1 MDHVSQNEASA
12 EHRDG
17 DGSRS
22 YCRNHRNI
30 LGSATHMKSKQ
41 CVDIMVLNESARSK
55 IVHARCIDKQ
65 EVPSPACSPRVVGVS
80 SASSAM
86 QPIDVHGLQT
96 LSANDLGHH
105 IAPCREWIE
114 SSKFSSRSSSRIA
127 VTWPSRSRSEE
138 SRAPCARH
146 AGGQTIPAA
155 PGNGLEARR
164 LSS

>member
-12 EHRDG
+12 EHQDG

-41 CVDIMVLNESARSK
+41 CVDIMVINESARSK

-96 LSANDLGHH
+96 FGCERSGPPYCTVPRMDRGQQFLIQILERDCRDVAEQKAALKNRARPALGMQ
-105 IAPCREWIE
+105 
-114 SSKFSSRSSSRIA
+114 
-127 VTWPSRSRSEE
+127 V
-138 SRAPCARH
+138 ARQFH
-146 AGGQTIPAA
+146 LLQAMV
-155 PGNGLEARR
+155 LKH
-164 LSS
+164 LD